1 MMNKTKICILG
12 LIASVF
18 GFQSCLESD
27 GPDNTTDALVTVKL
41 TDDGKSFFQLDEQ
54 TTLFPQN
61 VTTKLYDGKEV
72 RALTQF
78 RKNSKNRLPGSPKP

>member
-61 VTTKLYDGKEV
+61 VTTKLTTERKC
-72 RALTQF
+72 APSSIS
-78 RKNSKNRLPGSPKP
+78 KNSKNRLPGSPKP